1 MAHPSQEA
9 ANRRL
14 AAKLLGVTVA
24 MFGFGYALVPLYDV
38 FCDITGFNGKTGRLS
53 ASQAATVVVDES
65 RLITVEFATSVG
77 ATTPWEFKP
86 LVQKVSVHPGAETMV
101 EFEAY
106 NYAQFT
112 VVANAVPS
120 VVPISAARY
129 FNKTECFC
137 FTRQSLE
144 PGETK
149 KLPVRFVVDPKLPSH
164 IRVVTLAYTFFELEE
179 VTAAIST
186 PAAPRS

>member
-1 MAHPSQEA
+1 MAHAPQDS

-14 AAKLLGVTVA
+14 AAKLLGVTIA
-24 MFGFGYALVPLYDV
+24 MFGFGYALVPLYNV

-53 ASQAATVVVDES
+53 AAQAETVVVDET

-77 ATTPWEFKP
+77 AGTPWEFKP

-120 VVPISAARY
+120 VVPTSAARY

-149 KLPVRFVVDPKLPSH
+149 KMPVRFVVDPNLPSH
-164 IRVVTLAYTFFELEE
+164 VRVVTLAYTFFELEE
-179 VTAAIST
+179 ETAAIST
-186 PAAPRS
+186 TAAPES